1 MKPLRSTAPATSI
14 LSPEFRYVPAA
25 QTDIRETFR
34 LAEQRKTDAAF
45 TELAAAELALRNLV
59 VRGRT

>member
-1 MKPLRSTAPATSI
+1 MKQLRSTAPVTSI

-25 QTDIRETFR
+25 QTDVRETFR
-34 LAEQRKTDAAF
+34 LAEQRKTDAAY

-59 VRGRT
+59 IRGRS